1 MGTCRRPAL
10 QTSAT
15 DHREGTARRWCRR
28 EALLALGPARND
40 GPSLPGGTSRGA
52 TVWGG
57 CCQSAFV
64 LCSLEATV
72 AEGGSGPGGG
82 ASGWAGHRRAITA
95 ATAAATADNDNAAP
109 AAVAPMAPVQTTL
122 GGGKVPAG
130 AYVPLVRVAGAGPQ
144 GWRGE
149 VTIMMDCNRAGRC
162 AIEYTPSLPPPQLR
176 QWRQRSVPP
185 PPLPAI
191 KGKWPSGHLAQ

>member
-1 MGTCRRPAL
+1 MGRTPPCHHRR
-10 QTSAT
+10 
-15 DHREGTARRWCRR
+15 HRRSYSRQRQRR
-28 EALLALGPARND
+28 AG
-40 GPSLPGGTSRGA
+40 
-52 TVWGG
+52 
-57 CCQSAFV
+57 
-64 LCSLEATV
+64 
-72 AEGGSGPGGG
+72 GGG
-82 ASGWAGHRRAITA
+82 ADGTS
-95 ATAAATADNDNAAP
+95 ADDA
-109 AAVAPMAPVQTTL
+109 

>member
-1 MGTCRRPAL
+1 MPPTTGKGQLVGGAGGRPSWHWGQPGTTVPPCPGGLHAGPPCGGAAASPPSSSVASRPPSRRAVVAPGEERVDGPDTAVPSPPPPPQLQPTTTTPRRRRWRRWHQCRR
-10 QTSAT
+10 
-15 DHREGTARRWCRR
+15 RW
-28 EALLALGPARND
+28 
-40 GPSLPGGTSRGA
+40 
-52 TVWGG
+52 
-57 CCQSAFV
+57 
-64 LCSLEATV
+64 
-72 AEGGSGPGGG
+72 
-82 ASGWAGHRRAITA
+82 
-95 ATAAATADNDNAAP
+95 
-109 AAVAPMAPVQTTL
+109 